1 MKKKLLI
8 LGGTG
13 FVGLNI
19 LKYAIKKNFSIVS
32 VSKTKKPNIN
42 IKLKKNIVFLN
53 LDITYK
59 KNLIKLFSKYEF
71 DYIINASGYVNHSK
85 NKKIIKEHY
94 ILIKNLINVLKNKKI
109 KSLIQLSSGLEYGN
123 YPPPHFENAACK
135 PRSLYAK
142 SKNNSTKL
150 LMNTFKQ
157 NGLPVNVLRLYQVYG
172 PHQENN
178 RIIPFI
184 INASI
189 QNMSFPCSEGK
200 QKRDFLYIDD
210 LINFIDLIFKNKIK
224 GEVFNVGF
232 GRSYSLKKIINLV
245 VKYLKKG
252 DPKFGEIKLRKDEL
266 MDSYPDISKAKK
278 LLNWYPKFSLI
289 EGMIKTIK
297 FYKRNSK

>member
-1 MKKKLLI
+1 MKKKILI

-13 FVGLNI
+13 FVGSNI
-19 LKYAIKKNFSIVS
+19 LKYAIKKNFSLVS
-32 VSKTKKPNIN
+32 VSKSRKSN
-42 IKLKKNIVFLN
+42 IKIKFKKNVVFLN
-53 LDITYK
+53 LDLTYK
-59 KNLIKLFSKYEF
+59 KNLIKLFDKYQF
-71 DYIINASGYVNHSK
+71 DYIINASGYVDHSK

-94 ILIKNLINVLKNKKI
+94 ILIKNLVDVLKNKKI
-109 KSLIQLSSGLEYGN
+109 KSFIQLSSGLEYGN
-123 YPPPHFENAACK
+123 YPPPHFENIVCK

-150 LMNTFKQ
+150 LINAFRH
-157 NGLPVNVLRLYQVYG
+157 NRLPVNVLRLYQVYG

-189 QNMSFPCSEGK
+189 QNKSFPCSEGK

-210 LINFIDLIFKNKIK
+210 LINLIDLIFKSNIK

-232 GRSYSLKKIINLV
+232 GRSYSLKKVINLV

-252 DPKFGEIKLRKDEL
+252 EPKFGKIKLRKDEI
-266 MDSYPDISKAKK
+266 MDSYPNINKAKK
-278 LLNWYPKFSLI
+278 LLNWHPKFSLI
-289 EGMIKTIK
+289 GGMIKTIK
-297 FYKRNSK
+297 FYKKKSK